1 MNNINNNAILH
12 GFTPD
17 KLSRLIT
24 DAVIGGN
31 FKTKGEARQRVEDI
45 LKAFLKVGVSN
56 ASVNKAKHQYAVAY
70 ETRQKVFWQRKLK
83 ELHPDE
89 IEGMYKEL
97 EETLISEGFKSGPA
111 APIPE
116 IIKTEPATD
125 TGR

>member
-1 MNNINNNAILH
+1 MENKNINAILH

-24 DAVIGGN
+24 DAIIGGN

-56 ASVNKAKHQYAVAY
+56 ASLNKAKHQYALAY
-70 ETRQKVFWQRKLK
+70 ETRQKIYWQRKMK
-83 ELHPDE
+83 ELHPDKIEEMYRE
-89 IEGMYKEL
+89 IEEI
-97 EETLISEGFKSGPA
+97 LISEGFKAGKD

-116 IIKTEPATD
+116 PLNASGSD
-125 TGR
+125 TGK